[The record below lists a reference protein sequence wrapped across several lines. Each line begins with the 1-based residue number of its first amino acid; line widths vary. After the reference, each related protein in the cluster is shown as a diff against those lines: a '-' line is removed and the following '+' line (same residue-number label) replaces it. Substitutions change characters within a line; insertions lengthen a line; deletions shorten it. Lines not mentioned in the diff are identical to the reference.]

1 MSVQTLQSVSSPLVN
16 EIYGYEKEN
25 VNLAVAIVN
34 LRAASSLC
42 DLSGRVLALITELLN
57 MEMQGVLL
65 RNRKCP

>member
-34 LRAASSLC
+34 LRAASLLC

-57 MEMQGVLL
+57 MEMQGVLM